1 MPIQFALVGATG
13 VGKTDLSL
21 SLAEKCKAEIIC
33 VDSRQLYKDFC
44 IGTAQPTKEDLKRV
58 PHHLVHFLNP
68 ENSYSAGQFCKDVRQ
83 IVEAN
88 PEKNYILVG
97 GTGLYLQ
104 SLILGLPLIPTIEE
118 KIKSQIK
125 ESLQQD
131 GLQSLYAKAQE
142 VDSVAMERISENDAQ
157 RIMRVLEV
165 YMQTGERL
173 SSIRTER
180 LGGFGFIKTFF
191 LDRPRDALYA
201 RINHRVEQMIQ
212 DGWLEEVSLLQ
223 TKFSLTAPAWQSLGY
238 KELLE
243 VLNHKKTLSE
253 IIDLIQK
260 ETRHFAK
267 RQLTWF
273 NHQIEAE
280 KIDLSMGESNA
291 EDIILGSQKNN
302 Q

>member
-13 VGKTDLSL
+13 VGKTNLSL

-33 VDSRQLYKDFC
+33 IDSRQLYKDFC
-44 IGTAQPTKEDLKRV
+44 IGTAQPTKMEMEKV
-58 PHHLVHFLNP
+58 THHLVHFLSP
-68 ENSYSAGQFCKDVRQ
+68 EESYSAGQFCKDVRQ
-83 IVEAN
+83 IIEAN
-88 PEKNYILVG
+88 PEKNFILVG

-104 SLILGLPLIPTIEE
+104 SLILGLPQIPTIDE
-118 KIKSQIK
+118 KIKFQLNELLKK
-125 ESLQQD
+125 EGLMSLCQ
-131 GLQSLYAKAQE
+131 KAQE
-142 VDSVAMERISENDAQ
+142 VDPVAMERISENDVQ

-180 LGGFGFIKTFF
+180 LGGFGSIKTFF

-201 RINHRVEQMIQ
+201 RINQRVEQMIQ
-212 DGWLEEVSLLQ
+212 DGWLEEVALLQ

-243 VLNHKKTLSE
+243 VLNHKKTLSA

-280 KIDLSMGESNA
+280 KIDLSEGEFLA
-291 EDIILGSQKNN
+291 EKKILDYLHS
-302 Q
+302 

>member
-13 VGKTDLSL
+13 VGKTNLSL

-44 IGTAQPTKEDLKRV
+44 IGTAQPTKMEMEKV
-58 PHHLVHFLNP
+58 THHLVHFLSP
-68 ENSYSAGQFCKDVRQ
+68 EESYSAGQFCKDVRQ
-83 IVEAN
+83 IIEAN
-88 PEKNYILVG
+88 PEKNFILVG

-104 SLILGLPLIPTIEE
+104 SLILGLPQIPTIDE
-118 KIKSQIK
+118 KIKFQLNELLKK
-125 ESLQQD
+125 EGLMSLCQ
-131 GLQSLYAKAQE
+131 KAQE
-142 VDSVAMERISENDAQ
+142 VDPVAMERISENDVQ

-180 LGGFGFIKTFF
+180 LGGFGSIKTFF

-201 RINHRVEQMIQ
+201 RINQRVEQMIQ
-212 DGWLEEVSLLQ
+212 DGWLEEVALLQ

-243 VLNHKKTLSE
+243 VLNHKKTLSA

-273 NHQIEAE
+273 NHQVEAE
-280 KIDLSMGESNA
+280 KIDLSEGEFLA
-291 EDIILGSQKNN
+291 EKKILDYLHS
-302 Q
+302 

>member
-13 VGKTDLSL
+13 VGKTNLSL

-44 IGTAQPTKEDLKRV
+44 IGTAQPTKMEMEKV
-58 PHHLVHFLNP
+58 THHLVHFLSP
-68 ENSYSAGQFCKDVRQ
+68 EESYSAGQFCKDVRQ
-83 IVEAN
+83 IIEAN
-88 PEKNYILVG
+88 PEKNFILVG

-104 SLILGLPLIPTIEE
+104 SLILGLPQIPTIDE
-118 KIKSQIK
+118 KIKFQLNELLKK
-125 ESLQQD
+125 EGLMSLCQ
-131 GLQSLYAKAQE
+131 KAQE
-142 VDSVAMERISENDAQ
+142 VDPVAMERISENDVQ

-180 LGGFGFIKTFF
+180 LGGFGSIKTFF

-201 RINHRVEQMIQ
+201 RINQRVEQMIQ
-212 DGWLEEVSLLQ
+212 DGWLEEVALLQ

-243 VLNHKKTLSE
+243 VLNHKKTLSA

-280 KIDLSMGESNA
+280 KIDLSEGEFLA
-291 EDIILGSQKNN
+291 EKKILDYLHS
-302 Q
+302 

>member
-13 VGKTDLSL
+13 VGKTNLSL

-44 IGTAQPTKEDLKRV
+44 IGTAQPTKMEMEKV
-58 PHHLVHFLNP
+58 THHLVHFLSP
-68 ENSYSAGQFCKDVRQ
+68 EESYSAGQFCKDVRQ
-83 IVEAN
+83 IIEAN
-88 PEKNYILVG
+88 PEKNFILVG

-104 SLILGLPLIPTIEE
+104 SLILGLPQIPTIDE
-118 KIKSQIK
+118 KIKFQLNELLKK
-125 ESLQQD
+125 EGLMSLCQ
-131 GLQSLYAKAQE
+131 KAQE
-142 VDSVAMERISENDAQ
+142 VDPVAMERISENDVQ

-180 LGGFGFIKTFF
+180 LGGFGSIKTFF

-201 RINHRVEQMIQ
+201 RINQRVEQMIQ
-212 DGWLEEVSLLQ
+212 DGWLEEVALLQ
-223 TKFSLTAPAWQSLGY
+223 IKFSLTAPAWQSLGY

-243 VLNHKKTLSE
+243 VLNHKKTLSA

-280 KIDLSMGESNA
+280 KIDLSEGEFLA
-291 EDIILGSQKNN
+291 EKKILDYLHS
-302 Q
+302 

>member
-1 MPIQFALVGATG
+1 MEM
-13 VGKTDLSL
+13 
-21 SLAEKCKAEIIC
+21 EK
-33 VDSRQLYKDFC
+33 V
-44 IGTAQPTKEDLKRV
+44 T
-58 PHHLVHFLNP
+58 HHLVHFLSP
-68 ENSYSAGQFCKDVRQ
+68 EESYSAGQFCKDVRQ
-83 IVEAN
+83 IIEAN
-88 PEKNYILVG
+88 PEKNFILVG

-104 SLILGLPLIPTIEE
+104 SLILGLPQIPTIDE
-118 KIKSQIK
+118 KIKFQLNELLKK
-125 ESLQQD
+125 EGLMSLCQ
-131 GLQSLYAKAQE
+131 KAQE
-142 VDSVAMERISENDAQ
+142 VDPVAMERISENDVQ

-180 LGGFGFIKTFF
+180 LGGFGSIKTFF

-201 RINHRVEQMIQ
+201 RINQRVEQMIQ
-212 DGWLEEVSLLQ
+212 DGWLEEVALLQ

-243 VLNHKKTLSE
+243 VLNHKKTLSA

-280 KIDLSMGESNA
+280 KIDLSEGEFLA
-291 EDIILGSQKNN
+291 EKKILDYLHS
-302 Q
+302 

>member
-13 VGKTDLSL
+13 VGKTNLSL

-44 IGTAQPTKEDLKRV
+44 IGTAQPTKMEMEKV
-58 PHHLVHFLNP
+58 THHLVHFLSP
-68 ENSYSAGQFCKDVRQ
+68 EESYSAGQFCKDVRQ
-83 IVEAN
+83 IIEAN
-88 PEKNYILVG
+88 PEKNFILVG

-104 SLILGLPLIPTIEE
+104 SLILGLPQIPTIDE
-118 KIKSQIK
+118 KIKFQLNELLKK
-125 ESLQQD
+125 EGLMSLCQ
-131 GLQSLYAKAQE
+131 KAQE
-142 VDSVAMERISENDAQ
+142 VDPVAMERISENDVQ

-165 YMQTGERL
+165 YMQTRERL

-180 LGGFGFIKTFF
+180 LGGFGSIKTFF

-201 RINHRVEQMIQ
+201 RINQRVEQMIQ
-212 DGWLEEVSLLQ
+212 DGWLEEVALLQ

-243 VLNHKKTLSE
+243 VLNHKKTLSA

-280 KIDLSMGESNA
+280 KIDLSEGEFLA
-291 EDIILGSQKNN
+291 EKKILDYLHS
-302 Q
+302 

>member
-13 VGKTDLSL
+13 VGKTNLSL
-21 SLAEKCKAEIIC
+21 SLAEKSEAEIIC
-33 VDSRQLYKDFC
+33 VDSRQLYSDFC
-44 IGTAQPTKEDLKRV
+44 IGTAQPTKEELKRV

-88 PEKNYILVG
+88 LEKNYILVG

-104 SLILGLPLIPTIEE
+104 SLILGLPQIPTIEE

-125 ESLQQD
+125 ESLQQE
-131 GLQSLYAKAQE
+131 GLQSLYTKALE
-142 VDSVAMERISENDAQ
+142 VDQVAMERISENDAQ

-173 SSIRTER
+173 SFLRTKR
-180 LGGFGFIKTFF
+180 YGGLGQVKTFF
-191 LDRPRDALYA
+191 LDLPRDTLYD
-201 RINHRVEQMIQ
+201 RIDNRVKQMIKA
-212 DGWLEEVSLLQ
+212 GWLEEVSELQ
-223 TKFSLTAPAWQSLGY
+223 TKFSLAAPAWQSLGY

-243 VLNHKKTLSE
+243 VLNHKKSLSE
-253 IIDLIQK
+253 VTLMIQK

-280 KIDLSMGESNA
+280 RIDLSMGESYA
-291 EDIILGSQKNN
+291 EDIILGSQKKDH
-302 Q
+302 

>member
-13 VGKTDLSL
+13 VGKTNLSL

-44 IGTAQPTKEDLKRV
+44 IGTAQPTKMEMEKV
-58 PHHLVHFLNP
+58 THHLVHFLSP
-68 ENSYSAGQFCKDVRQ
+68 EESYSAGQFCKDVRQ
-83 IVEAN
+83 IIEAN
-88 PEKNYILVG
+88 PEKNFILVG

-104 SLILGLPLIPTIEE
+104 SLILGLPQIPTIDE
-118 KIKSQIK
+118 KIKFQLNELLKK
-125 ESLQQD
+125 EGLMSLCQ
-131 GLQSLYAKAQE
+131 KAQE
-142 VDSVAMERISENDAQ
+142 VDPVAMERISENDVQ

-180 LGGFGFIKTFF
+180 LGGFGSIKTFF

-201 RINHRVEQMIQ
+201 RINQRVEQMIQ
-212 DGWLEEVSLLQ
+212 DGWLEEVALLQ

-280 KIDLSMGESNA
+280 KIDLSEGEFLA
-291 EDIILGSQKNN
+291 EKKILDYLHS
-302 Q
+302 

>member
-13 VGKTDLSL
+13 VGKTNLSL

-44 IGTAQPTKEDLKRV
+44 IGTAQPTKMEMEKV
-58 PHHLVHFLNP
+58 THHLVHFLSP
-68 ENSYSAGQFCKDVRQ
+68 EESYSAGQFCKDVRQ
-83 IVEAN
+83 IIEAN
-88 PEKNYILVG
+88 PEKNFILVG

-104 SLILGLPLIPTIEE
+104 SLILGLPQIPTIDE
-118 KIKSQIK
+118 KIKFQLNELLKK
-125 ESLQQD
+125 EGLMSLCQ
-131 GLQSLYAKAQE
+131 KAQE
-142 VDSVAMERISENDAQ
+142 VDPVAMERISENDVQ

-180 LGGFGFIKTFF
+180 LGGFGSIKTFF

-201 RINHRVEQMIQ
+201 RINQRVEQMIQ

-280 KIDLSMGESNA
+280 KIDLSEGEFLA
-291 EDIILGSQKNN
+291 EKKILDYLHS
-302 Q
+302 